1 MTLEM
6 EWLSEKRRQSQE
18 GQGGGAALSPVLL
31 LASRVDLR
39 TKDGG
44 EEDITSEVDLPLLS
58 CAVLGKHL
66 QLSAPICSSLNRE

>member
-18 GQGGGAALSPVLL
+18 GQWGGAALSPVLLL

-44 EEDITSEVDLPLLS
+44 ENIT
-58 CAVLGKHL
+58 
-66 QLSAPICSSLNRE
+66 